1 METLKKQRGVALPIA
16 LIMLVV
22 MLFSGIYLM
31 RASNNATLMSS
42 SLAYERDISRRADYG
57 LSTGYNWL
65 STTAND
71 AATKGYLN
79 NDQTTQT
86 IPPRDYGYLSSYDP
100 TMSYRDA
107 GFWTN
112 SRTVLDPS
120 GNPVEYVIHRMCQFS
135 NLSYNGG
142 WPPPNGPTPQVC
154 VQTTSVSQVS
164 ATGVAAGT
172 SLSADSESFLML
184 PQIHYVI
191 TARVPGV
198 KGASVINQLVVM
210 IGA

>member
-1 METLKKQRGVALPIA
+1 METLTKQRGVALPIA

-42 SLAYERDISRRADYG
+42 SLAYERDISRRADLG
-57 LSTGYNWL
+57 LSAAYDWINATA
-65 STTAND
+65 TANKKNLD
-71 AATKGYLN
+71 S
-79 NDQTTQT
+79 DQTVF
-86 IPPRDYGYLSSYDP
+86 GYLSSYDP
-100 TMSYRDA
+100 TVSYRDA
-107 GFWTN
+107 AFWTN
-112 SRTVLDPS
+112 SLTVLDPS
-120 GNPVEYVIHRMCQFS
+120 GNPVEYVIHRMCQYGAGTA
-135 NLSYNGG
+135 YNGNFG
-142 WPPPNGPTPQVC
+142 GPGGPLNTC
-154 VQTTSVSQVS
+154 VTTQSVALVS

-172 SLSADSESFLML
+172 SLSADTEAFLML

>member
-42 SLAYERDISRRADYG
+42 SLAYERDISRRADLG
-57 LSTGYNWL
+57 LSAAYDWINATA
-65 STTAND
+65 TANKKNLD
-71 AATKGYLN
+71 S
-79 NDQTTQT
+79 DQTAF
-86 IPPRDYGYLSSYDP
+86 GYLSSYDP
-100 TMSYRDA
+100 TISYRDA

-164 ATGVAAGT
+164 AAGVAAGT